1 MVGLKPQRRMLQV
14 ICYQLSTLIIIGGFM
29 ASEGLSTRSD
39 RWGFTERFYVR
50 FVFAALA
57 FAFAFYAYK
66 EPPLVP

>member
-1 MVGLKPQRRMLQV
+1 
-14 ICYQLSTLIIIGGFM
+14 M